1 METADRALLEG
12 PRRAFTTAA
21 AWRRR
26 ALAQRGCLLLAQPA
40 SGAAQQGGAQL
51 VRLQVR
57 KRAAVLPVRAVRD
70 AGESRGGTRVGGGS
84 TCCVCWQ
91 LVPRKSAV
99 TLVPAPCSCHTA
111 RLFACSA
118 LCRLPTAHVPLR
130 RCTPAACW
138 GLSRLSPSMCRSC
151 ACGRPSTWVFT
162 AGGGEGGGGGGGK
175 SRGGCSQQRRGREAG
190 VAWGHRVASTG
201 RQAVRARAAALLLR
215 ALQRL
220 RLCYAC
226 SALSL
231 PPSPPPRAAH
241 LCGHDR
247 YQLLGAA
254 QP

>member
-162 AGGGEGGGGGGGK
+162 AGGGEGGGGGAARAGAGAHSSGG
-175 SRGGCSQQRRGREAG
+175 A
-190 VAWGHRVASTG
+190 G
-201 RQAVRARAAALLLR
+201 RQVWRGATG
-215 ALQRL
+215 LQAQAGRQFVPVQPHSCCVL
-220 RLCYAC
+220 C
-226 SALSL
+226 SACVCAT
-231 PPSPPPRAAH
+231 PAA
-241 LCGHDR
+241 
-247 YQLLGAA
+247 
-254 QP
+254 P